1 VWREIEW
8 LTGGSCPP
16 SRHTQINGIS
26 YSRRGP
32 FYEFPECDSVSFGHY
47 FVKYHFSVN
56 MDTVV
61 HTIDYVELRES
72 LLRNFSQRH
81 HMYGYAPRTYDVDS
95 FTEDVRII
103 VASRTGAKRVEQH
116 AQLVVDQ
123 LLASF
128 KVALDTHECKILSLP
143 QTRDVV
149 MSGMA
154 SAIATYPAG
163 WRTETQVRKC
173 PVHVDELR
181 RDDCAVHVFAHYR
194 DCMEVELRMA
204 TFLCGEEGKEQRYIT
219 LDDIK
224 RVVTHT
230 TESHMLPL
238 TSLQTSILHGAND
251 EHIRRCIFS
260 SLDPATVSASSCI
273 LLDQV
278 YAIMSQVWKD
288 AERLRAPLW
297 NCYGG
302 KHEGKMPDVDCY
314 FDTIKKLLGEIAQ
327 PDSSDV
333 PCVTMAHIDSIFWE
347 TFMEVV
353 NPHHPEHSDRRFA
366 ALASHILRYY
376 YRSMSSRAVDGA
388 VPVSAAVRWVDI
400 QRGATFEPSPRCV
413 FETVVY
419 DKCMSRMNY
428 PPCSFRHK
436 LAECKFGAKTPQSAY
451 MPEALREQIMSD
463 VMEYC
468 LMDDGS
474 GDVHTKT
481 ATAWALYRTSAHYD
495 VLSSVADEKHV
506 YTCKRKRAVQ
516 ECHVCDKH
524 IEPSDRR
531 ATRIEWRYGSDH
543 YVCAKPCLDKYVT
556 HDCCTGLSAHAGAYD
571 DVRDDPLLPG
581 RAYIVKKVSQ

>member
-1 VWREIEW
+1 MAFHIPAVVHFTNFRSVIAFR
-8 LTGGSCPP
+8 LFIVFAT
-16 SRHTQINGIS
+16 
-26 YSRRGP
+26 YSL
-32 FYEFPECDSVSFGHY
+32 
-47 FVKYHFSVN
+47 SVN
-56 MDTVV
+56 MDTIV
-61 HTIDYVELRES
+61 HTIDYVQMRKG
-72 LLRNFSQRH
+72 LLNLFSHQEYE
-81 HMYGYAPRTYDVDS
+81 YGYAPRTYDVDS
-95 FTEDVRII
+95 FTKAVRSS
-103 VASRTGAKRVEQH
+103 VSLRTGAKRVEQH

-123 LLASF
+123 LIAAF
-128 KVALDTHECKILSLP
+128 KVALDTHDCKILDLP

-163 WRTETQVRKC
+163 WRTTTQLREC
-173 PVHVDELR
+173 PVHVDVLS
-181 RDDCAVHVFAHYR
+181 RDNCAVHVFAHYR
-194 DCMEVELRMA
+194 DCMEAELRMA
-204 TFLCGEEGKEQRYIT
+204 TFLFGEEGKEQRYIT
-219 LDDIK
+219 LDDVK

-230 TESHMLPL
+230 TESHTLPL

-260 SLDPATVSASSCI
+260 SQDPATVSAYSCI

-302 KHEGKMPDVDCY
+302 KHEGKMPDVHCY
-314 FDTIKKLLGEIAQ
+314 FDTIKKLLREIAQ

-353 NPHHPEHSDRRFA
+353 NPHHPGHSDRRFA
-366 ALASHILRYY
+366 ALVSHILRH
-376 YRSMSSRAVDGA
+376 YRAMPFRAVDGA
-388 VPVSAAVRWVDI
+388 VPLCAVARWVDS
-400 QRGATFEPSPRCV
+400 QRGATFEPDPRCV

-419 DKCMSRMNY
+419 DECMSRMNY
-428 PPCSFRHK
+428 PPRSFRCK
-436 LAECKFGAKTPQSAY
+436 LAKCKFGAKTPQSAY

-468 LMDDGS
+468 IMDDGS

-481 ATAWALYRTSAHYD
+481 ATAWALYRTSAHYY
-495 VLSSVADEKHV
+495 VFGRVYYATPV

-516 ECHVCDKH
+516 GCHVCDKH

-543 YVCAKPCLDKYVT
+543 YVCGKPCLDKYVT
-556 HDCCTGLSAHAGAYD
+556 HDCCTGLSASAGAYD